1 MLPYHRQLPSAP
13 ESLYEVGR
21 AFEKH
26 PPTVIKALKAG
37 TVTSLADARDV
48 RKRADINAPKPARRK
63 PRRFSGTHL
72 TAAQRSHT
80 PVEFV
85 KFFKKHDFTFV
96 CVVGQPIIDSQ
107 AWGKVY
113 RARVLATNV
122 QRVKDDG
129 SIPKDVSDKH
139 RALLNKYLPK

>member
-1 MLPYHRQLPSAP
+1 
-13 ESLYEVGR
+13 
-21 AFEKH
+21 
-26 PPTVIKALKAG
+26 
-37 TVTSLADARDV
+37 
-48 RKRADINAPKPARRK
+48 
-63 PRRFSGTHL
+63 
-72 TAAQRSHT
+72 
-80 PVEFV
+80 V